1 MVLCGFFFLFS
12 MEPSSDFQQNSEP
25 TRVTLVRA
33 FFFLLP
39 SVRESQTLYVCSV
52 NPPPLPPRPIP
63 SDIKPLHHHPSLN
76 PQVFFISLFFFF
88 FSTSIHY

>member
-25 TRVTLVRA
+25 ARVTLVRA
-33 FFFLLP
+33 FFFSSPCCKRVANIVCLLC
-39 SVRESQTLYVCSV
+39 Q
-52 NPPPLPPRPIP
+52 PPLPPRPIP

-76 PQVFFISLFFFF
+76 PQDFFISLFFFF

>member
-33 FFFLLP
+33 FFFSSPFCKRVANIVCLLC
-39 SVRESQTLYVCSV
+39 Q
-52 NPPPLPPRPIP
+52 PPPSLLVPFLPI
-63 SDIKPLHHHPSLN
+63 
-76 PQVFFISLFFFF
+76 
-88 FSTSIHY
+88 

>member
-33 FFFLLP
+33 FFFSSPFCKRVANIVCLLC
-39 SVRESQTLYVCSV
+39 Q
-52 NPPPLPPRPIP
+52 PPPPSSSHSFRYKTTSSPPFPK
-63 SDIKPLHHHPSLN
+63 SS
-76 PQVFFISLFFFF
+76 SLFHFSFFLF

>member
-52 NPPPLPPRPIP
+52 NPPPSLLVPFLPI
-63 SDIKPLHHHPSLN
+63 
-76 PQVFFISLFFFF
+76 
-88 FSTSIHY
+88 